1 MYAGRGDKEGRVEI
15 KTKAAAYRETPS
27 SGLSFNPKVD
37 PHTRISKATQINEN
51 TTKYKDKLI
60 QIQDNTI
67 LTSHLK
73 LTLQVER

>member
-37 PHTRISKATQINEN
+37 PHTRISKATQINED

-60 QIQDNTI
+60 QIQ
-67 LTSHLK
+67 K
-73 LTLQVER
+73 YKYK